1 MDYTYDEMLTPFYDV
16 ISPQLQSA
24 SGNCP
29 LPPAAATDE
38 FAWIDEWLREING
51 QQTVSNNAA
60 GGQST
65 SQPGTSS
72 YTIDYGWL
80 DEVMTELNVP
90 QAPAVGSARVLESTS
105 EQTVPTAQVT
115 QDSNQLA
122 ANYASL
128 EDRYPIYLEYP
139 EIMQADSQED
149 LMQYGQGTAFDFPQM
164 QACNTVDTGLQGVP
178 IAPQGMKWT
187 DAQNPCTDNQT
198 AVCYNFNEPATVTLV
213 DEGRAAVPLA
223 SGSSDWVSEA
233 VALSLLHPLPAVWV
247 RTNRKTT
254 THKNL
259 PAALR
264 SIPWDIR
271 AENLLMY
278 FSSDKEWNGWFTHV
292 VLVFLTKP
300 GSLEVTRDEFQTVLK
315 YILDGGWDQDSGNA
329 ANECKRL
336 AVPTVPYRRISR
348 TLLIWYRKFANGS
361 VRSIKGHTVYVT
373 LTRITTTNTY
383 VNCMNINEAAV
394 KSLAEQRDLLQILV
408 PDGVEYPPLITV

>member
-164 QACNTVDTGLQGVP
+164 QACNTVDTGYEVDGCTESMYRQP
-178 IAPQGMKWT
+178 NRGM
-187 DAQNPCTDNQT
+187 
-198 AVCYNFNEPATVTLV
+198 L
-213 DEGRAAVPLA
+213 
-223 SGSSDWVSEA
+223 
-233 VALSLLHPLPAVWV
+233 
-247 RTNRKTT
+247 
-254 THKNL
+254 
-259 PAALR
+259 
-264 SIPWDIR
+264 
-271 AENLLMY
+271 
-278 FSSDKEWNGWFTHV
+278 
-292 VLVFLTKP
+292 
-300 GSLEVTRDEFQTVLK
+300 
-315 YILDGGWDQDSGNA
+315 
-329 ANECKRL
+329 
-336 AVPTVPYRRISR
+336 
-348 TLLIWYRKFANGS
+348 
-361 VRSIKGHTVYVT
+361 
-373 LTRITTTNTY
+373 
-383 VNCMNINEAAV
+383 
-394 KSLAEQRDLLQILV
+394 
-408 PDGVEYPPLITV
+408 